1 MPTALSTHPH
11 DVEPVEPQVGSVA
24 PVRLTRLRA
33 GDHGR
38 LHGTRLVV
46 EDWEMLRALGLAED
60 SRFRVCKA
68 GDPWILQV
76 RGTRVGI
83 SDAVAKRILVIR
95 DRSAGRRNAGRRRH
109 ER

>member
-1 MPTALSTHPH
+1 MPTALSTASH
-11 DVEPVEPQVGSVA
+11 DTEPAETQVGAAV

-38 LHGTRLVV
+38 LHTTRLVA
-46 EDWEMLRALGLAED
+46 EDREMLRALGLAERR
-60 SRFRVCKA
+60 SFRVCKA

-83 SDAVAKRILVIR
+83 SEAVAHRIVVIR
-95 DRSAGRRNAGRRRH
+95 DHRH
-109 ER
+109 DR